1 MTIDATYGTNSAAYN
16 LFAILAEVD
25 GTGIP
30 LAYVF
35 AKPTQERQ
43 QSMSA
48 PLMELLQQVLLK
60 IREEGFNPVFFGC
73 DKDLA
78 GNCCNN

>member
-1 MTIDATYGTNSAAYN
+1 MTIDATYGTHS

-30 LAYVF
+30 LACVF